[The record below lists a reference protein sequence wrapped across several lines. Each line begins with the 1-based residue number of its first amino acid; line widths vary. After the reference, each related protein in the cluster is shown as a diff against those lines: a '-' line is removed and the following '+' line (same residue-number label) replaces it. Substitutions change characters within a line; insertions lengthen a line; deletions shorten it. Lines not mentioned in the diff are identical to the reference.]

1 MNISLK
7 ANSSSGSFYNVEFR
21 EAEEGLSIHCDCPAG
36 EWGKFCKHKWQLLN
50 GDEDMLFDS
59 SQLQQLAALH
69 KIALDRGL
77 NDFYKNI
84 EELETLK
91 KSLTKEQKFER
102 NSVKKSLSN
111 RKLLTEEKFK
121 EANVKLN
128 ELDHKVSFTS
138 YLISKE
144 KEVLENKLKN
154 GF

>member
-1 MNISLK
+1 MNVLLK

-59 SQLQQLAALH
+59 SQLNQLAAIH
-69 KIALDRGL
+69 KIALERGL
-77 NDFYKNI
+77 SAFYKNI
-84 EELETLK
+84 EELDMLK
-91 KSLTKEQKFER
+91 KSFIKEQKQEK

-111 RKLLTEEKFK
+111 RKLLSEEKFI
-121 EANVKLN
+121 EANAKLN
-128 ELDHKVSFTS
+128 ELDNKVSFTS

>member
-1 MNISLK
+1 MNILLK

-21 EAEEGLSIHCDCPAG
+21 EVEEGLSIHCDCPAG

-50 GDEDMLFDS
+50 GDESMLFDS
-59 SQLQQLAALH
+59 SQLDQLAAIH
-69 KIALDRGL
+69 KIALERGL
-77 NDFYKNI
+77 KQFYKNM

-91 KSLTKEQKFER
+91 KSLTKEQKAEK

-111 RKLLTEEKFK
+111 RKLLTEEQFI
-121 EANVKLN
+121 EANAKLN
-128 ELDHKVSFTS
+128 DLDTKVSFTS

>member
-1 MNISLK
+1 MSILLK

-59 SQLQQLAALH
+59 SQLNQLAAVH
-69 KIALDRGL
+69 KIALERGL
-77 NDFYKNI
+77 SAFYKNI
-84 EELETLK
+84 EELDMLK
-91 KSLTKEQKFER
+91 KSFIKEQKQEK

-111 RKLLTEEKFK
+111 RKLLSEEKFI
-121 EANVKLN
+121 EANAKLN
-128 ELDHKVSFTS
+128 ELDNKVSFTS

>member
-50 GDEDMLFDS
+50 GDVGMLFDS

-111 RKLLTEEKFK
+111 RKLLTEEKFI

>member
-1 MNISLK
+1 MNVLLK

-59 SQLQQLAALH
+59 SQLNQLAAIH
-69 KIALDRGL
+69 KIALERGL
-77 NDFYKNI
+77 SAFYKNI
-84 EELETLK
+84 EELDMLK
-91 KSLTKEQKFER
+91 KSFIKEQKQEK

-111 RKLLTEEKFK
+111 RKLLTEEKFI
-121 EANVKLN
+121 EANAKLN
-128 ELDHKVSFTS
+128 QLDNKVSFTS

>member
-1 MNISLK
+1 MNVLLK

-50 GDEDMLFDS
+50 GDENMLFDS
-59 SQLQQLAALH
+59 SQLNQLAAIH
-69 KIALDRGL
+69 KIALERGL
-77 NDFYKNI
+77 SAFYKKI
-84 EELETLK
+84 EELEMLK
-91 KSLTKEQKFER
+91 KSLAKEQKQEK

-111 RKLLTEEKFK
+111 RKLLTEEKFI
-121 EANVKLN
+121 EANAKLN
-128 ELDHKVSFTS
+128 QLDHKVSFTS

>member
-1 MNISLK
+1 MNVLLK

-59 SQLQQLAALH
+59 SQLNQLAAIH
-69 KIALDRGL
+69 KIALERGL
-77 NDFYKNI
+77 SAFYKKI
-84 EELETLK
+84 EELDMLK
-91 KSLTKEQKFER
+91 KSFIKEQKQEK

-111 RKLLTEEKFK
+111 RKLLSEEKFI
-121 EANVKLN
+121 EANAKLN
-128 ELDHKVSFTS
+128 ELDNKVSFTS